1 MLQQEEKL
9 ERAIARRPWLGVPLS
24 LLTAVIALLLFAWLA
39 TSVLESRTQFFDL
52 TVRAAI
58 HKYASPA
65 LTTVMKGVT
74 WLGSG
79 QVLLPSVLCL
89 LAIFLLRGMGRE
101 ARLLIV
107 TMAGAGVLD
116 TVLKLSFH
124 RARPAP
130 FFGIS
135 PLDTYSFPSGHA
147 LVSFCFYGLLAELI
161 ALRQKRLRW
170 LIWTLAGII
179 VALIGF
185 SRIYLGVHYPS
196 DVIAGYIAALFWMGA
211 VRAVAERRKTA
222 Q

>member
-1 MLQQEEKL
+1 MLD
-9 ERAIARRPWLGVPLS
+9 
-24 LLTAVIALLLFAWLA
+24 
-39 TSVLESRTQFFDL
+39 SRTQSFDL
-52 TVRAAI
+52 TARAAI
-58 HKYASPA
+58 HRHASPT
-65 LTTVMKGVT
+65 LTVLMKAVT

-79 QVLLPSVLCL
+79 QVLLPSVLSL

-124 RARPAP
+124 RARPEP

-170 LIWTLAGII
+170 VIWTIAIILA
-179 VALIGF
+179 ALIGF

-196 DVIAGYIAALFWMGA
+196 DVIAGYVAALFWMGA
-211 VRAVAERRKTA
+211 IKAVAERRRLA
-222 Q
+222 RS